1 MQVISLLKTRKFSP
15 EQLFMLSVLIVNG
28 GNYLYNLILGRILGP
43 EQFADAAV
51 LITFLLVLS
60 FVAMTFQLVT
70 AKFSVVFENESF
82 QNFISKIYKY
92 ATAVGV
98 ILGLLIVVFSKQLQQ
113 VFNTSSSIMFIIF
126 GVGVPLYF
134 LMSVNRGVFQGKQE
148 FKLLSIT
155 YQAEMLSRLIIT
167 LGLIFLFNIQ
177 SSVVI
182 AIGILISLGFGL
194 VPFKYDNL
202 RVRTRVL
209 IEVTKA
215 KQVRNFFVI
224 TAFYELT
231 QIIINNS
238 DILIVK
244 HYFEPY
250 EAGLYA
256 SLALIGR
263 IVYFIAWM
271 FVMLLLPI
279 VVQLKKEGKK
289 TAPILFKYVGYI
301 AVIALIIVFGCSIFP
316 ETAITLLFGDS
327 YLAMAPLLWQYA
339 LATGLFAI
347 SNIFAYYY
355 LSLDR
360 YIPVVISGV
369 FGVLQM
375 SLVIFFHNSLEQVVH
390 MQIVAM
396 FLLLVLQVLF
406 FILDTRSHRIQASTN
421 N

>member
-1 MQVISLLKTRKFSP
+1 MQVISAIKSKKISP
-15 EQLFMLSVLIVNG
+15 EQLFMLSVLVVNG

-43 EQFADAAV
+43 AQFADAAV

-70 AKFSVVFENESF
+70 AKFSVVFENETF
-82 QNFISKIYKY
+82 KQFVATIYKK
-92 ATAVGV
+92 ASIVGIV
-98 ILGLLIVVFSKQLQQ
+98 LGLSIIVFAKQLQL
-113 VFNTSSSIMFIIF
+113 VFNTSSSSMFVIF
-126 GVGVPLYF
+126 GIGVPLYF
-134 LMSVNRGVFQGKQE
+134 LLSVNRGVYQGKQE

-155 YQAEMLSRLIIT
+155 YQAEMFSRLLIT
-167 LGLIFLFNIQ
+167 LGLIFILNIQ

-182 AIGILISLGFGL
+182 AIGILISFGFGL

-202 RVRTRVL
+202 RVKNKGN
-209 IEVTKA
+209 IEATKA
-215 KQVRNFFVI
+215 KQVRKFFVI

-238 DILIVK
+238 DILLVK
-244 HYFEPY
+244 HYFESY
-250 EAGLYA
+250 DAGLYA

-271 FVMLLLPI
+271 FVMLLLPT

-289 TAPILFKYVGYI
+289 TAPVLFKYIGYI
-301 AVIALIIVFGCSIFP
+301 AGIALLIVFGCSLFP

-360 YIPVVISGV
+360 YIPVVIWCTS
-369 FGVLQM
+369 
-375 SLVIFFHNSLEQVVH
+375 NEPCY
-390 MQIVAM
+390 
-396 FLLLVLQVLF
+396 FL
-406 FILDTRSHRIQASTN
+406 S
-421 N
+421 

>member
-1 MQVISLLKTRKFSP
+1 MQVINLIKSRKISP

-43 EQFADAAV
+43 AQFADAAV

-70 AKFSVVFENESF
+70 AKFSVVFENETF
-82 QNFISKIYKY
+82 KQLVATIYKN
-92 ATAVGV
+92 ASVVGIV
-98 ILGLLIVVFSKQLQQ
+98 LGLLIVVFAKQLQL
-113 VFNTSSSIMFIIF
+113 VFNTSSSSMFVIF
-126 GVGVPLYF
+126 GIGVPLYF
-134 LMSVNRGVFQGKQE
+134 LMSVNRGVYQGKQE

-155 YQAEMLSRLIIT
+155 YQAEMFSRLLIT
-167 LGLIFLFNIQ
+167 LGLIFLLNIQ

-202 RVRTRVL
+202 RFKSKGI
-209 IEVTKA
+209 IEATKA

-238 DILIVK
+238 DILLVK
-244 HYFEPY
+244 HYFESY
-250 EAGLYA
+250 DAGLYA

-271 FVMLLLPI
+271 FVMLLLPT

-301 AVIALIIVFGCSIFP
+301 AGIALLIVFGCSLFP

-327 YLAMAPLLWQYA
+327 YLAMAPLLWKYA

-396 FLLLVLQVLF
+396 FLLLVLQVSF
-406 FILDTRSHRIQASTN
+406 FIFDTKSNRI
-421 N
+421 